1 MAICVFDF
9 YSLRIKSDMRTLTL
23 SWLLVAV
30 LLTLEFG
37 QNQAGLWDMY
47 SILLTINILWN
58 HWVLKTQGPLH
69 GPAAVILS
77 KPLKST
83 KTL

>member
-1 MAICVFDF
+1 MHSLLFNILLYCIWLLYNISFMAICVFDF

-47 SILLTINILWN
+47 SILLTINIL
-58 HWVLKTQGPLH
+58 
-69 GPAAVILS
+69 
-77 KPLKST
+77 
-83 KTL
+83 

>member
-47 SILLTINILWN
+47 SILLTINIL
-58 HWVLKTQGPLH
+58 
-69 GPAAVILS
+69 
-77 KPLKST
+77 
-83 KTL
+83 